1 MAWLLYFISL
11 IPLFGYLFLK
21 YFDSKVFGLIR
32 RSEFSNITC
41 GQYAFVVALIL
52 FIVSVI
58 LICILKYKSRK
69 GFDIHGAK
77 IITQPQNI
85 NHELIGVLSA
95 VVLPFLTVNFNTL
108 NEIFASLFMLIIIG
122 IITTRSTIY
131 YKNPVLA
138 ILHLKIYQIEIEHT
152 DFKAHRIVN
161 VISFYT
167 LTQNDSLYLK
177 EMGEDVYYAKK
188 TTNG

>member
-1 MAWLLYFISL
+1 MAWLFYFISL
-11 IPLFGYLFLK
+11 IPLFGYLFIK
-21 YFDSKVFGLIR
+21 YFDKCVFSLIMQCD
-32 RSEFSNITC
+32 FACITC
-41 GQYAFVVALIL
+41 GQYAFITSLLL
-52 FIVSVI
+52 FFISI
-58 LICILKYKSRK
+58 IFICILKYKSRK
-69 GFDIHGAK
+69 GFNIHGAK
-77 IITQPQNI
+77 IVTKPNNV
-85 NHELIGVLSA
+85 NHELIGVLSV

-108 NEIFASLFMLIIIG
+108 NEILASLFMLIIIG
-122 IITTRSTIY
+122 IITTQSTIY

-152 DFKAHRIVN
+152 DFKANRTVN

-167 LTQNDSLYLK
+167 LKQSDSLYLK